1 MNRERRHIL
10 FIVPLP
16 PPVHGSAVVSRQ
28 IRDSER
34 INAIFDCDF
43 INLST
48 SRSIQE
54 INKFRP
60 MKLLRSLGALCQTC
74 WKLATRRYD
83 LCYLAITC
91 HGRGFLKDFPFV
103 MLCKLF
109 GRKVVLHQHNK
120 GMARDLD
127 RRGYR
132 KLMPLAYNNS
142 KVILLSKYLYP
153 DIARIVPESQVL
165 ICPNGIPDCAAS
177 KRTRDRSRVE
187 LLFISNL
194 IKSKGVLDLI
204 TACRLLMTDG
214 KDFHC
219 RIIGNESV
227 EITRTTLEGLIRKE
241 GLEKYVHYEGA
252 RYGEEK
258 EYALQSA
265 DIFVFPTYYP
275 DECFPLCI
283 LEAMQHA
290 LPVITTDEGGIRD
303 MVQNGVNGLICKKRD
318 PESLSRAIAE
328 LMDQPERRLNMGQ
341 NGRRAYESSFTP
353 EHFERKLIECL
364 EKSME

>member
-16 PPVHGSAVVSRQ
+16 PPVHGSTVVSRQ
-28 IRDSER
+28 IRESER
-34 INAIFDCDF
+34 INALFDCDF

-54 INKFRP
+54 IDKFRP
-60 MKLLRSLGALCQTC
+60 QKILRFLGALCKTG

-103 MLCKLF
+103 ILCKLF

-132 KLMPLAYNNS
+132 KLLSLAYNKS

-153 DIARIVPESQVL
+153 DIAGIVPESQVL
-165 ICPNGIPDCAAS
+165 ICPNGIPDCTVA
-177 KRTRDRSRVE
+177 KRTRDQGRVE

-194 IKSKGVLDLI
+194 IESKGVLDLI
-204 TACRLLMTDG
+204 AACRVLMNDG
-214 KDFHC
+214 KDFYC

-227 EITRTTLEGLIRKE
+227 EITRTTLKDLIRKE

-252 RYGEEK
+252 RYGDEK
-258 EYALQSA
+258 EHALQTA
-265 DIFVFPTYYP
+265 DLFVFPTY
-275 DECFPLCI
+275 DDCFPLCI

-290 LPVITTDEGGIRD
+290 LPVITTDEGGIPD
-303 MVQNGVNGLICKKRD
+303 MVQDGVNGLICNKRD

-341 NGRRAYESSFTP
+341 KGRRAYESSFTP
-353 EHFERKLIECL
+353 AHFERNLIECL